1 MCDGSKLDDDVER
14 ERCLKIGISHVGE
27 TIRNSF
33 FFFNEKMKMKTWQLG
48 IVIWV
53 DFIIFRRN
61 QLIQQKEWVDLSQ
74 GNKKW

>member
-1 MCDGSKLDDDVER
+1 MLVR
-14 ERCLKIGISHVGE
+14 RLGIV
-27 TIRNSF
+27 
-33 FFFNEKMKMKTWQLG
+33 FFNEKMKMKTWQLG

-53 DFIIFRRN
+53 DLIIFRRN